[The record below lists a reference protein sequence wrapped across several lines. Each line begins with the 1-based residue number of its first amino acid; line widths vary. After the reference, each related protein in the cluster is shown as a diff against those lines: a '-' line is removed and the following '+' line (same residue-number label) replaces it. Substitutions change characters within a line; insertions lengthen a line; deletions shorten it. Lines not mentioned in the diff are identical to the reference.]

1 MKFMIQRV
9 TEATVT
15 SEGKELGS
23 IGKGFVV
30 LISVAD
36 TDTLPMAEKM
46 VNKMTSMRIFE
57 DENGKT
63 NLSLKDVDGSLLLVS
78 QFTLYANC
86 KKGNRPSFIE
96 AGSPEFAEDMY
107 NKIIDMCKEKISNVQ
122 TGSFGADMQIALVN
136 DGPFTIMLDSDV
148 IC

>member
-30 LISVAD
+30 LIGVAD
-36 TDTLPMAEKM
+36 TDTLPIAEKM

-63 NLSLKDVDGSLLLVS
+63 NLSLKDVDGTLLLVS

-86 KKGNRPSFIE
+86 QKGNRPFLYRSWF
-96 AGSPEFAEDMY
+96 P
-107 NKIIDMCKEKISNVQ
+107 
-122 TGSFGADMQIALVN
+122 
-136 DGPFTIMLDSDV
+136 
-148 IC
+148 